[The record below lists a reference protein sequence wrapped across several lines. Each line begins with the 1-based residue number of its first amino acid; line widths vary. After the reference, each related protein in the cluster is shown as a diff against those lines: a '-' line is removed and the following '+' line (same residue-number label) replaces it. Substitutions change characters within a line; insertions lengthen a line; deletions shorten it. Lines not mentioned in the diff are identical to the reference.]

1 MVNKLILWAA
11 ENKKLEKI
19 VSGNRLTANTVQRFV
34 AGARLTDA
42 INAAVDL
49 NEQGISGILD
59 LLGEGVTDLAGAA
72 TATGQYQHAIT
83 QIADRGIDAS
93 VSLKLS
99 QLGLLV
105 DKDACLANL
114 LQVLEYAA
122 DLGVRVE
129 VDMEQSEIVDAT
141 LQVFTQVTD
150 AHPDTRLAMQ
160 ACLHRTPADL
170 ESMASAKPRVRLV
183 KGAYAEPAQR
193 ALQSRS
199 AVLEQYRM
207 LTNWLFDKGVD
218 PAFGTHDDECI
229 DYAKQ
234 AAAAAGKDKGDFE
247 FQMLYGIRRDLQASL
262 KTAGFRIRVYIPF
275 GREWFPYFMRRLG
288 ERPAN
293 VGFVLKSLLGER

>member
-11 ENKKLEKI
+11 ENKKLERI
-19 VSGNRLTANTVQRFV
+19 VSGNRMTAKTVQRFV
-34 AGARLTDA
+34 AGAQLTDA

-49 NEQGISGILD
+49 NSHGISGILD

-72 TATGQYQHAIT
+72 TATAQYRHAIT

-234 AAAAAGKDKGDFE
+234 AAAAAGKDKCDFE
-247 FQMLYGIRRDLQASL
+247 FQMLYGIRRDLQHSL
-262 KTAGFRIRVYIPF
+262 VQDGYRVRVYIPF
-275 GREWFPYFMRRLG
+275 GSAWYPYLMRRMA

-293 VGFVLKSLLGER
+293 LLFFLRSLVGK